1 MKDSIDNIC
10 FSFWNSAVLRA
21 AIKLGIFP
29 LLEQPISA
37 REVSDHLKANPGFV
51 EAFLESCAGLGL
63 LEKEEGNFKNS
74 QVASKF
80 LIPDKPEY
88 QGDYIVHITNFWYTW
103 GNLDQLIREG
113 RPDFPFENG
122 FVDAATYWT
131 SYIKGRHNLAMAGQ
145 GAVLAEYTN
154 LNNRRKMLDLG
165 GGSGSYSIALC
176 NANPNLTAVVV
187 DLKEP
192 LEIALS
198 LLKQYN
204 LQERITLCPADFHT
218 TEFDQDYDVVLLSAV
233 LRHISPEQCL
243 RLLSKAYDALLP
255 GGLLIVQEF
264 INPEDNPKQSLRS
277 TMMEL
282 YLMIGFHSESG
293 NRSKEEIALWLEK
306 TGFKNIKVIP
316 LPTQT
321 TLILGE
327 KP

>member
-1 MKDSIDNIC
+1 M
-10 FSFWNSAVLRA
+10 
-21 AIKLGIFP
+21 
-29 LLEQPISA
+29 
-37 REVSDHLKANPGFV
+37 
-51 EAFLESCAGLGL
+51 
-63 LEKEEGNFKNS
+63 
-74 QVASKF
+74 
-80 LIPDKPEY
+80 
-88 QGDYIVHITNFWYTW
+88 
-103 GNLDQLIREG
+103 
-113 RPDFPFENG
+113 
-122 FVDAATYWT
+122 
-131 SYIKGRHNLAMAGQ
+131 
-145 GAVLAEYTN
+145 
-154 LNNRRKMLDLG
+154 
-165 GGSGSYSIALC
+165 
-176 NANPNLTAVVV
+176 
-187 DLKEP
+187 
-192 LEIALS
+192 
-198 LLKQYN
+198 
-204 LQERITLCPADFHT
+204 TLWSADFHT
-218 TEFDQDYDVVLLSAV
+218 TEFDQDYDVVLVSAI